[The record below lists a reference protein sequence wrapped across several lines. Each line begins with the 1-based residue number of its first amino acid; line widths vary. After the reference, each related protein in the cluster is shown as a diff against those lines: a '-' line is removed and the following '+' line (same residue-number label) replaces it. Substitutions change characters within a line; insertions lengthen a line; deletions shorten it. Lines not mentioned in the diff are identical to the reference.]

1 MSSKIDALL
10 AISLQV
16 STIYSMADQW
26 GRTPTEWQ
34 AIFRGLAGIV
44 RHGDDTI
51 HDTRAH
57 VACSAL
63 PLARII
69 VRGGFEEGLYKHSV
83 VLGPKNFFKK
93 SLLHVQH
100 LVHIRLGLAQAQ
112 RQPAEPGCDCDGI
125 RPFTLTVVLETVVP
139 TGSVRTPFLGSR

>member
-63 PLARII
+63 PLSRII
-69 VRGGFEEGLYKHSV
+69 VRRV
-83 VLGPKNFFKK
+83 VRPLHVQALGCARPKKFFRNF
-93 SLLHVQH
+93 LLHVQH
-100 LVHIRLGLAQAQ
+100 LVHTRLGLAQAQ
-112 RQPAEPGCDCDGI
+112 RQPAEPGCDCQGL
-125 RPFTLTVVLETVVP
+125 RSFTLAVVLETVVP
-139 TGSVRTPFLGSR
+139 TRSTRTPFLGSL